1 MKVLNDECLSKYT
14 TIRLGGTAQIMY
26 VPETTEELVELCR
39 TESIKYIFGGGS
51 NLLIADREFD
61 KVLNLREFD
70 DSLAS
75 CGNGRY
81 ICGASLR
88 LQKLV
93 STINS
98 EGYGGIEY
106 LCTVPGLLG
115 GAVAMN
121 AGTGKDQ
128 GLSISDHIVSVTVLE
143 MKSMNVIDLS
153 KNQCNFSYRTS
164 LFKNND
170 GYIILSCVFEF
181 PEQPLEVSKR
191 LCDEKREYAKKYHDT
206 SLPNFGSV
214 FSVFNPYLLAVIS
227 KLQFGDRN
235 GIHFSKKT
243 MNWIVNSNMCKSSK
257 KAFKI
262 IALVKKMHKLCFQ
275 KCKVEVVM
283 WR

>member
-1 MKVLNDECLSKYT
+1 MQILNNEPLSKYT
-14 TIRLGGTAQIMY
+14 TVRLGGTAKIMY
-26 VPETTEELVELCR
+26 VPETAKELVELCR
-39 TESIKYIFGGGS
+39 TETIKYVLGGGS

-61 KVLNLREFD
+61 KILNLRKFD
-70 DSLAS
+70 DSLVS
-75 CGNGRY
+75 CGNGHY

-121 AGTGKDQ
+121 AGTGKNQ
-128 GLSISDHIVSVTVLE
+128 ELSISDYIVSVTVLD
-143 MKSMNVIDLS
+143 MKSMNIVTLS
-153 KNQCNFSYRTS
+153 KEQCDFSHRNS
-164 LFKNND
+164 IFKNNGD
-170 GYIILSCVFEF
+170 YIILSCDFNF
-181 PEQPLEVSKR
+181 PEQALEISKR
-191 LCDEKREYAKKYHDT
+191 LCDEKREYTKKYHDT

-214 FSVFNPYLLAVIS
+214 FSVFNPYLLAVVS
-227 KLQFGDRN
+227 KLQLGDKN
-235 GIHFSKKT
+235 GIHFSAKT

-257 KAFKI
+257 KAFQI
-262 IALVKKMHKLCFQ
+262 IDSVKKMHKLCFQ
-275 KCKVEVVM
+275 QCKVEVVM